1 MRRECMGPIA
11 AYFPVQAFGWG
22 SCWMF
27 HWLFAGLGF
36 SWQPFEIALSSYS
49 GGVEGKPRMPSWSSW
64 QTVLASALATKWFRF
79 FFVPENNVQYLEWW
93 ICGIDKYCQDHTSPQ
108 SLREIPFHEFPLFT
122 EPKILWK
129 IRKWLRVS
137 SVQKIRC
144 PHFCVP
150 FNGLLALMPQT
161 FRDHHKEISDN
172 TLFNTIR
179 VGTRV
184 RENLASLYDII
195 QVHEYFCI

>member
-22 SCWMF
+22 SCWRF

-79 FFVPENNVQYLEWW
+79 FVPENNVQYLEWW
-93 ICGIDKYCQDHTSPQ
+93 ICGIDKYCEDHTSPQ
-108 SLREIPFHEFPLFT
+108 SLREIPLHEFPLFT

-129 IRKWLRVS
+129 IRKTAPCLIGS
-137 SVQKIRC
+137 ENSM
-144 PHFCVP
+144 PP
-150 FNGLLALMPQT
+150 FLCALQRFAGIDAT
-161 FRDHHKEISDN
+161 
-172 TLFNTIR
+172 
-179 VGTRV
+179 
-184 RENLASLYDII
+184 NLQRS
-195 QVHEYFCI
+195 Q